1 MVIGAGPAG
10 LAAAWAI
17 GRAGLDPLVVEQA
30 DAVAASWRARHDQL
44 RLNTHRMFSHQPG
57 ARIPRRY
64 GPFPARDDYV
74 AYLEQYAAGMRI
86 RFGTAVGRIDRA
98 GPGWKLSLGSGGII
112 TAHVVVAT
120 GPDAQPV
127 MPAWP
132 GMASFPGTLIH
143 AGQFRNTGEMAGRN
157 VLVVGP
163 GNSGVD
169 LLNHLVRSD
178 AAKLW
183 LSARSGMNITP
194 LRLAGIPLHP
204 VSLAGRRLPRRA
216 QDASLRAVQR
226 LAFGDLSGYGYPRSD
241 LGAFTRI
248 AADGVTVAVDDGFV
262 GALKSGRVMMKPGV
276 DRVEGRNV
284 CFADGSACA
293 PDVVICATGYRP
305 ALWPLVGHLVALDES
320 GMPPFTGP
328 SSSPLHPGLWFF
340 GLDRSIYGNMHVHRR
355 QARQLAQM
363 IARRPGPSP
372 SRADGAAS
380 VVHPRPGPPSGQSRH
395 ES

>member
-1 MVIGAGPAG
+1 MDERVVVVGAGPAG

-17 GRAGLDPLVVEQA
+17 RRAGADPLILEKA
-30 DAVAASWRARHDQL
+30 ATVAASWRARHDQL

-57 ARIPRRY
+57 MRIPRRY

-74 AYLEQYAAGMRI
+74 AYLEQYAAGMRLK
-86 RFGTAVGRIDRA
+86 FGTAVRRIDRA
-98 GPGWKLSLGSGGII
+98 GPRWQLDLGDGSL
-112 TAHVVVAT
+112 TAAHVVVAT
-120 GPDAQPV
+120 GPDAEPV
-127 MPAWP
+127 MPGWP
-132 GMASFPGTLIH
+132 GMAGYTGRLIH
-143 AGQFRNTGEMAGRN
+143 AGQFRNTGEMAGRD

-178 AAKLW
+178 AARLW

-204 VSLAGRRLPRRA
+204 VSLAGRLLPLRV
-216 QDASLRAVQR
+216 QDANVRIVQR
-226 LAFGDLSGYGYPRSD
+226 LAFGDLRRHGYPRSE
-241 LGAFTRI
+241 LGAFSRL
-248 AADGVTVAVDDGFV
+248 AAQGVTVAVDDGFV
-262 GALKSGRVMMKPGV
+262 RALKAGRVTVKPGV
-276 DRVEGRNV
+276 DRFEGRTV
-284 CFADGSACA
+284 CFADGSACV

-305 ALWPLVGHLVALDES
+305 ALWPLAGHLVALDES

-340 GLDRSIYGNMHVHRR
+340 GLDRSIYGNMHIHRR

-363 IARRPGPSP
+363 ITR
-372 SRADGAAS
+372 
-380 VVHPRPGPPSGQSRH
+380 
-395 ES
+395 